1 MTSRKFLL
9 YNSEDDL
16 VDLNNH
22 EIFVLNPTGLGV
34 SFSNSFSNVSANF
47 LQEKSMLNSASLKLD
62 IIFSRN
68 STTPYEKYEEFVK
81 FLNKPPFKLI
91 YEISGKTFQRDC
103 VLSELSK
110 GEIVTN
116 VLTESLTLDFT
127 TPFYK
132 EIFETYKPNSDTEGD
147 GKIYTGTDKPRNLIA
162 NPNFLNNMQDWA
174 NMSDPEGTYQLQV
187 PACDKPNSN
196 ILKLTSSNNKL
207 SSFRNAWGLLVKKGE
222 RISFRV
228 DIKTENNPDYDRPV
242 IRVVCGTSEKNYK
255 YSDFGITSSSS
266 DFETATISFIVPEN
280 GSFQLYLI
288 NQNLSTIGEM
298 STYFREPMLIR
309 GDASDM
315 PVEQYDDSYPNLNLL
330 VNSSAKTKDGFFKNF
345 DKVENGYGEV
355 TIKGTND
362 WVFNDMWDGFT
373 INPRDYKPDD
383 IYTMSMDVMFTSWN
397 LPAGTTL
404 TEFWIGQRYSRSTDG
419 SISSYKH
426 ICSIDLPRDP
436 SNTLNQWIRITKT
449 STIPPY
455 EDPAVNVEAIFMTK
469 FTGASEGSFTVRVR
483 KPKQEQGSTATPHM
497 PSASEVKPTDYPSYV
512 PGFYEGKQVYDSYV
526 YPYVYESD
534 YNGKSGVFQIENNSV
549 YIGSAKG
556 SPVEITVHGPCT
568 NPYWEIL
575 DGSKVL
581 QSDGYNIDVPD
592 GYKLVVSS
600 VVQKQRVKL
609 IAPDGTISDVYQ
621 QQDLS
626 KSNFVTIPEGHVTL
640 AFHNV
645 GDVSFNYREEYITV

>member
-47 LQEKSMLNSASLKLD
+47 LQEKSVLNSASLKLD

-116 VLTESLTLDFT
+116 VLAESLTLDFT

-132 EIFETYKPNSDTEGD
+132 EISETYKPNSDTEGD
-147 GKIYTGTDKPRNLIA
+147 GKIYAGDSKPRNLIA
-162 NPNFLNNMQDWA
+162 NPNFLNNMESWN

-187 PACDKPNSN
+187 PTSDKPNSN

-207 SSFRNAWGLLVKKGE
+207 SSFINAWGLLVRKGE
-222 RISFRV
+222 RLSFRV

-242 IRVVCGTSEKNYK
+242 IRVGYGTGEKNYK
-255 YSDFGITSSSS
+255 YSDLGITASSSS
-266 DFETATISFIVPEN
+266 FKTAAISFVVPED
-280 GSFQLYLI
+280 GVFSFQLI
-288 NQNLSTIGEM
+288 NQNLSTLGTM

-315 PVEQYDDSYPNLNLL
+315 PVDFYSGKP
-330 VNSSAKTKDGFFKNF
+330 
-345 DKVENGYGEV
+345 
-355 TIKGTND
+355 
-362 WVFNDMWDGFT
+362 
-373 INPRDYKPDD
+373 INNY
-383 IYTMSMDVMFTSWN
+383 
-397 LPAGTTL
+397 
-404 TEFWIGQRYSRSTDG
+404 
-419 SISSYKH
+419 
-426 ICSIDLPRDP
+426 
-436 SNTLNQWIRITKT
+436 
-449 STIPPY
+449 
-455 EDPAVNVEAIFMTK
+455 
-469 FTGASEGSFTVRVR
+469 
-483 KPKQEQGSTATPHM
+483 
-497 PSASEVKPTDYPSYV
+497 
-512 PGFYEGKQVYDSYV
+512 YV
-526 YPYVYESD
+526 YQFVYESD
-534 YNGKSGVFQIENNSV
+534 YNGKSGVFQIENKSV

-600 VVQKQRVKL
+600 IVQNQRMKL

-626 KSNFVTIPEGHVTL
+626 MSNLIAIPEGHVTL

-645 GDVSFNYREEYITV
+645 GDVSFKYREEHITV

>member
-1 MTSRKFLL
+1 MTSRKFIL
-9 YNSEDDL
+9 YNSEYDL

-47 LQEKSMLNSASLKLD
+47 LQEKSVLNSASLKLD

-116 VLTESLTLDFT
+116 VLSESLTLDFT

-132 EIFETYKPNSDTEGD
+132 EISETYKPNSDTEGD
-147 GKIYTGTDKPRNLIA
+147 GKIYTGTNKPRNLIV
-162 NPNFLNNMQDWA
+162 NPNFLNNMQDWS
-174 NMSDPEGTYQLQV
+174 NTSDPEGTYQLQA
-187 PACDKPNSN
+187 PASDKPTSN

-207 SSFRNAWGLLVKKGE
+207 SSFMNAWGLKVRKGD
-222 RISFRV
+222 RLSFRV

-242 IRVVCGTSEKNYK
+242 IRVGYGAGEKNYK
-255 YSDFGITSSSS
+255 YSDFGITASSSG
-266 DFETATISFIVPEN
+266 FKTTAISFVVPDD
-280 GSFQLYLI
+280 GVFSLKLI
-288 NQNLSTIGEM
+288 NQNLSTLGTM

-309 GDASDM
+309 GEVSDM
-315 PVEQYDDSYPNLNLL
+315 PSD
-330 VNSSAKTKDGFFKNF
+330 F
-345 DKVENGYGEV
+345 
-355 TIKGTND
+355 
-362 WVFNDMWDGFT
+362 
-373 INPRDYKPDD
+373 
-383 IYTMSMDVMFTSWN
+383 
-397 LPAGTTL
+397 
-404 TEFWIGQRYSRSTDG
+404 YSG
-419 SISSYKH
+419 K
-426 ICSIDLPRDP
+426 P
-436 SNTLNQWIRITKT
+436 SNN
-449 STIPPY
+449 Y
-455 EDPAVNVEAIFMTK
+455 YA
-469 FTGASEGSFTVRVR
+469 
-483 KPKQEQGSTATPHM
+483 
-497 PSASEVKPTDYPSYV
+497 
-512 PGFYEGKQVYDSYV
+512 
-526 YPYVYESD
+526 YPYIYESD

-581 QSDGYNIDVPD
+581 QSDGYNIDVPV

-600 VVQKQRVKL
+600 IVQNQRMKL
-609 IAPDGTISDVYQ
+609 IAPDGTMSGVYQ

-626 KSNFVTIPEGHVTL
+626 RSNLIAIPEGHVTL

-645 GDVSFNYREEYITV
+645 GDVSFKYREEYVTV

>member
-47 LQEKSMLNSASLKLD
+47 LQEKSVLNSASLKLD

-91 YEISGKTFQRDC
+91 YEISGKTFQREC

-116 VLTESLTLDFT
+116 VLAESLTLDFT

-132 EIFETYKPNSDTEGD
+132 EISETYKPNSDTEGD
-147 GKIYTGTDKPRNLIA
+147 GKIYAGTNKPRNLIA
-162 NPNFLNNMQDWA
+162 NPNFLNNMQDWS
-174 NMSDPEGTYQLQV
+174 NMSDPEGTYQLQA
-187 PACDKPNSN
+187 PATDKPTSN

-242 IRVVCGTSEKNYK
+242 IIVGYGTGEKNYK
-255 YSDFGITSSSS
+255 YSDLGITASSSS
-266 DFETATISFIVPEN
+266 FKTAAISFVVPED
-280 GSFQLYLI
+280 GVFSLKLI
-288 NQNLSTIGEM
+288 NQNLSTLGTM

-309 GDASDM
+309 GEVSDI
-315 PVEQYDDSYPNLNLL
+315 PSD
-330 VNSSAKTKDGFFKNF
+330 F
-345 DKVENGYGEV
+345 
-355 TIKGTND
+355 
-362 WVFNDMWDGFT
+362 
-373 INPRDYKPDD
+373 
-383 IYTMSMDVMFTSWN
+383 
-397 LPAGTTL
+397 
-404 TEFWIGQRYSRSTDG
+404 YSG
-419 SISSYKH
+419 K
-426 ICSIDLPRDP
+426 P
-436 SNTLNQWIRITKT
+436 SNN
-449 STIPPY
+449 Y
-455 EDPAVNVEAIFMTK
+455 
-469 FTGASEGSFTVRVR
+469 
-483 KPKQEQGSTATPHM
+483 
-497 PSASEVKPTDYPSYV
+497 
-512 PGFYEGKQVYDSYV
+512 YV

-581 QSDGYNIDVPD
+581 QSDGYIIDVPE

-609 IAPDGTISDVYQ
+609 IAPDGTTSDVYQ

-640 AFHNV
+640 AFHNI
-645 GDVSFNYREEYITV
+645 GEVSFVYREEYITV

>member
-16 VDLNNH
+16 VDLNSH

-47 LQEKSMLNSASLKLD
+47 LQEKSVLNSASLKLD

-116 VLTESLTLDFT
+116 VLAESLTLDFT

-132 EIFETYKPNSDTEGD
+132 EISETYKPTSDTEGD
-147 GKIYTGTDKPRNLIA
+147 GKIYAGINKPRNLIA
-162 NPNFLNNMQDWA
+162 NPNFLNNMQDWS
-174 NMSDPEGTYQLQV
+174 NMSNPEGTYQLQV
-187 PACDKPNSN
+187 PASDKPNSN

-207 SSFRNAWGLLVKKGE
+207 SSFINTWGLLVKKGE
-222 RISFRV
+222 RLSFRI

-242 IRVVCGTSEKNYK
+242 IRVVYGTGEKNYK
-255 YSDFGITSSSS
+255 YSDLGIAVSSSS
-266 DFETATISFIVPEN
+266 FKTAAISFVVPED
-280 GSFQLYLI
+280 GVFKLYLI
-288 NQNLSTIGEM
+288 NQNLSTIGTM

-309 GDASDM
+309 GDVSDM
-315 PVEQYDDSYPNLNLL
+315 P
-330 VNSSAKTKDGFFKNF
+330 
-345 DKVENGYGEV
+345 
-355 TIKGTND
+355 
-362 WVFNDMWDGFT
+362 
-373 INPRDYKPDD
+373 PD
-383 IYTMSMDVMFTSWN
+383 F
-397 LPAGTTL
+397 
-404 TEFWIGQRYSRSTDG
+404 YSG
-419 SISSYKH
+419 K
-426 ICSIDLPRDP
+426 P
-436 SNTLNQWIRITKT
+436 SNN
-449 STIPPY
+449 Y
-455 EDPAVNVEAIFMTK
+455 
-469 FTGASEGSFTVRVR
+469 
-483 KPKQEQGSTATPHM
+483 
-497 PSASEVKPTDYPSYV
+497 
-512 PGFYEGKQVYDSYV
+512 YV

-534 YNGKSGVFQIENNSV
+534 YNGKSGIFQIENNSV

>member
-47 LQEKSMLNSASLKLD
+47 LQEKSVLNSASLKLD

-81 FLNKPPFKLI
+81 FLNKPPFKLV

-116 VLTESLTLDFT
+116 VLAESLTLDFT

-132 EIFETYKPNSDTEGD
+132 EIYETYKPNSDTEGD
-147 GKIYTGTDKPRNLIA
+147 GKIYAGMNRPRNLIA
-162 NPNFLNNMQDWA
+162 NPNFLNGMQDWS
-174 NMSDPEGTYQLQV
+174 NVSDPEGTYQIQV
-187 PACDKPNSN
+187 PTSDKPNSN
-196 ILKLTSSNNKL
+196 ILKLISSNNKL
-207 SSFRNAWGLLVKKGE
+207 SSFVNSWGLNVKKGE
-222 RISFRV
+222 RLSFRV

-242 IRVVCGTSEKNYK
+242 IRVVYGAGEKNYK
-255 YSDFGITSSSS
+255 YSDLGITASSS
-266 DFETATISFIVPEN
+266 DFRTAAISFIVPED
-280 GSFQLYLI
+280 GVFQLYLI
-288 NQNLSTIGEM
+288 NQNWSTIGEM
-298 STYFREPMLIR
+298 STYFREQMLIR
-309 GDASDM
+309 GDIENL

-330 VNSSAKTKDGFFKNF
+330 NFKSGLKIGQFLAWADGLTIGPNPARAVFDYVSVIPGTTYTINSNWDKTERIAIFAYDSNNGKNATFIYDEISAQWVLPSLIGRFITQKTTLSIPDGMNFIRVGFFAKDTSATLTLQDVLDAKTK
-345 DKVENGYGEV
+345 VE
-355 TIKGTND
+355 
-362 WVFNDMWDGFT
+362 
-373 INPRDYKPDD
+373 
-383 IYTMSMDVMFTSWN
+383 
-397 LPAGTTL
+397 L
-404 TEFWIGQRYSRSTDG
+404 
-419 SISSYKH
+419 
-426 ICSIDLPRDP
+426 
-436 SNTLNQWIRITKT
+436 
-449 STIPPY
+449 
-455 EDPAVNVEAIFMTK
+455 
-469 FTGASEGSFTVRVR
+469 
-483 KPKQEQGSTATPHM
+483 GSTATPWM
-497 PSASEVKPTDYPSYV
+497 PSASEVKPTDYPSYM
-512 PGFYEGKQVYDSYV
+512 PGFYEGKQVSDSYV
-526 YPYVYESD
+526 YSYVYESD

-581 QSDGYNIDVPD
+581 QSDGYNIDVPV

>member
-1 MTSRKFLL
+1 MTSRKFML

-22 EIFVLNPTGLGV
+22 EIFVLNPTGLGI

-47 LQEKSMLNSASLKLD
+47 LQEKSVLNSASLKLD

-116 VLTESLTLDFT
+116 VLSESLTLDFT

-132 EIFETYKPNSDTEGD
+132 EISETYKPNSDTEGD
-147 GKIYTGTDKPRNLIA
+147 GKIYAGTNKPINLIA
-162 NPNFLNNMQDWA
+162 NPNFLNNMKEWSNA
-174 NMSDPEGTYQLQV
+174 SDPEGKYQILA
-187 PACDKPNSN
+187 PTSDKPTSN

-207 SSFRNAWGLLVKKGE
+207 ASFLNAWGLRVKKGE
-222 RISFRV
+222 RLSFRV

-242 IRVVCGTSEKNYK
+242 IRVVYGTGEKNYK
-255 YSDFGITSSSS
+255 YSDLGITASSSS
-266 DFETATISFIVPEN
+266 FKTAAISFVVPED
-280 GSFQLYLI
+280 GVFSFQLI
-288 NQNLSTIGEM
+288 NQNLSTLGTM

-315 PVEQYDDSYPNLNLL
+315 PAD
-330 VNSSAKTKDGFFKNF
+330 F
-345 DKVENGYGEV
+345 
-355 TIKGTND
+355 
-362 WVFNDMWDGFT
+362 
-373 INPRDYKPDD
+373 
-383 IYTMSMDVMFTSWN
+383 
-397 LPAGTTL
+397 
-404 TEFWIGQRYSRSTDG
+404 YSG
-419 SISSYKH
+419 K
-426 ICSIDLPRDP
+426 P
-436 SNTLNQWIRITKT
+436 SNN
-449 STIPPY
+449 Y
-455 EDPAVNVEAIFMTK
+455 
-469 FTGASEGSFTVRVR
+469 
-483 KPKQEQGSTATPHM
+483 
-497 PSASEVKPTDYPSYV
+497 
-512 PGFYEGKQVYDSYV
+512 YV
-526 YPYVYESD
+526 YPFVYESD
-534 YNGKSGVFQIENNSV
+534 YNGKSGVFQIENKSV

-609 IAPDGTISDVYQ
+609 IAQ
-621 QQDLS
+621 MALS
-626 KSNFVTIPEGHVTL
+626 QMFINSRTYLNLILSQSQRGMSH
-640 AFHNV
+640 
-645 GDVSFNYREEYITV
+645 

>member
-47 LQEKSMLNSASLKLD
+47 LQEKSVLNSASLKLD

-116 VLTESLTLDFT
+116 VLSESLTLDFT

-132 EIFETYKPNSDTEGD
+132 EISETYKPNSDTEGD
-147 GKIYTGTDKPRNLIA
+147 GKIYLGMNRPRNLII
-162 NPNFLNNMQDWA
+162 NPNFLNNMQDWSNA
-174 NMSDPEGTYQLQV
+174 SDPKGTYQLQV
-187 PACDKPNSN
+187 PATDKPTSN

-207 SSFRNAWGLLVKKGE
+207 SSFMNAWGLNVRKGE

-242 IRVVCGTSEKNYK
+242 IRVGYGTGEKNYK
-255 YSDFGITSSSS
+255 YSDLGITASSSS
-266 DFETATISFIVPEN
+266 FKTAAISFVVPED
-280 GSFQLYLI
+280 GVFSLKLI
-288 NQNLSTIGEM
+288 NQNLSTLGTM

-309 GDASDM
+309 GEVSDM
-315 PVEQYDDSYPNLNLL
+315 PSD
-330 VNSSAKTKDGFFKNF
+330 F
-345 DKVENGYGEV
+345 
-355 TIKGTND
+355 
-362 WVFNDMWDGFT
+362 
-373 INPRDYKPDD
+373 
-383 IYTMSMDVMFTSWN
+383 
-397 LPAGTTL
+397 
-404 TEFWIGQRYSRSTDG
+404 YSG
-419 SISSYKH
+419 K
-426 ICSIDLPRDP
+426 P
-436 SNTLNQWIRITKT
+436 SNN
-449 STIPPY
+449 Y
-455 EDPAVNVEAIFMTK
+455 YA
-469 FTGASEGSFTVRVR
+469 
-483 KPKQEQGSTATPHM
+483 
-497 PSASEVKPTDYPSYV
+497 YP
-512 PGFYEGKQVYDSYV
+512 F
-526 YPYVYESD
+526 VYESD
-534 YNGKSGVFQIENNSV
+534 YNGKSGVFSIVNNSK
-549 YIGSAKG
+549 YIGTAKG
-556 SPVEITVHGPCT
+556 SPVEVTVHGPCT

>member
-47 LQEKSMLNSASLKLD
+47 LQEKSVLNSASLKLD

-116 VLTESLTLDFT
+116 VLAESLTLDFT

-132 EIFETYKPNSDTEGD
+132 EISETYKPNSDTEGD
-147 GKIYTGTDKPRNLIA
+147 GKIYAGTNKPRNLIA
-162 NPNFLNNMQDWA
+162 NPNFLNSMQDWS
-174 NMSDPEGTYQLQV
+174 NMSDPEGTYQLQS
-187 PACDKPNSN
+187 PASDKPNSN

-207 SSFRNAWGLLVKKGE
+207 SSFMNAWGLKVRKGD
-222 RISFRV
+222 RLSFRV
-228 DIKTENNPDYDRPV
+228 DIKTENNPDYDGPV
-242 IRVVCGTSEKNYK
+242 IRVGYGTGEKNYK

-266 DFETATISFIVPEN
+266 GFKTATISFVVPED
-280 GSFQLYLI
+280 GVFQLYLI
-288 NQNLSTIGEM
+288 NQNWSTLGSM

-309 GDASDM
+309 GDVSDM
-315 PVEQYDDSYPNLNLL
+315 PSD
-330 VNSSAKTKDGFFKNF
+330 F
-345 DKVENGYGEV
+345 
-355 TIKGTND
+355 
-362 WVFNDMWDGFT
+362 
-373 INPRDYKPDD
+373 
-383 IYTMSMDVMFTSWN
+383 
-397 LPAGTTL
+397 
-404 TEFWIGQRYSRSTDG
+404 YSG
-419 SISSYKH
+419 K
-426 ICSIDLPRDP
+426 P
-436 SNTLNQWIRITKT
+436 SNNCYI
-449 STIPPY
+449 
-455 EDPAVNVEAIFMTK
+455 
-469 FTGASEGSFTVRVR
+469 
-483 KPKQEQGSTATPHM
+483 
-497 PSASEVKPTDYPSYV
+497 YP
-512 PGFYEGKQVYDSYV
+512 F
-526 YPYVYESD
+526 VYESD

-575 DGSKVL
+575 EGSKVL
-581 QSDGYNIDVPD
+581 QSDGYNIDVQD

-600 VVQKQRVKL
+600 IVQKQRVKL

-640 AFHNV
+640 AFHNT

>member
-47 LQEKSMLNSASLKLD
+47 LQEKSVLNSASLKLD

-116 VLTESLTLDFT
+116 VLSESLTLDFT

-132 EIFETYKPNSDTEGD
+132 EISETYKPTSDTEGD
-147 GKIYTGTDKPRNLIA
+147 GKIYAGTNKPRNLIA
-162 NPNFLNNMQDWA
+162 NPNFLNNMQDWS
-174 NMSDPEGTYQLQV
+174 NMSDPEGTYQLQA
-187 PACDKPNSN
+187 PATDKPTSN

-222 RISFRV
+222 RLSFRI

-242 IRVVCGTSEKNYK
+242 IRVGYGTGEKNYK
-255 YSDFGITSSSS
+255 YSDLGITVSSSS
-266 DFETATISFIVPEN
+266 FKTAAISFVVPED
-280 GSFQLYLI
+280 GVFSLKLI
-288 NQNLSTIGEM
+288 NQNLSTIGAM

-309 GDASDM
+309 GDVSDM
-315 PVEQYDDSYPNLNLL
+315 P
-330 VNSSAKTKDGFFKNF
+330 
-345 DKVENGYGEV
+345 
-355 TIKGTND
+355 
-362 WVFNDMWDGFT
+362 
-373 INPRDYKPDD
+373 PD
-383 IYTMSMDVMFTSWN
+383 F
-397 LPAGTTL
+397 
-404 TEFWIGQRYSRSTDG
+404 YSG
-419 SISSYKH
+419 K
-426 ICSIDLPRDP
+426 P
-436 SNTLNQWIRITKT
+436 SNN
-449 STIPPY
+449 Y
-455 EDPAVNVEAIFMTK
+455 
-469 FTGASEGSFTVRVR
+469 
-483 KPKQEQGSTATPHM
+483 
-497 PSASEVKPTDYPSYV
+497 
-512 PGFYEGKQVYDSYV
+512 YV

-534 YNGKSGVFQIENNSV
+534 YNGKSGVFQIENKSV

-600 VVQKQRVKL
+600 VVQKQRAKL
-609 IAPDGTISDVYQ
+609 IAPDGTISDIYQ

>member
-9 YNSEDDL
+9 YNSENDL

-22 EIFVLNPTGLGV
+22 EIFVLNPSGLGV
-34 SFSNSFSNVSANF
+34 SFSNSFSNAGANF
-47 LQEKSMLNSASLKLD
+47 LQEKSALNSASLKLD
-62 IIFSRN
+62 IVFSRN
-68 STTPYEKYEEFVK
+68 SSTPYEKYEEFVN

-91 YEISGKTFQRDC
+91 YEIGRKSFQRDC

-110 GEIVTN
+110 SEITTH
-116 VLTESLTLDFT
+116 VLSESLILDFL
-127 TPFYK
+127 TPFYR
-132 EIFETYKPNSDTEGD
+132 EISKTYEPNSDAEGD
-147 GKIYTGTDKPRNLIA
+147 GKIYLGLNRPINLII
-162 NPNFLNNMQDWA
+162 NPNFLNNMQDWSNA
-174 NMSDPEGTYQLQV
+174 SDPEGTYQIQT
-187 PACDKPNSN
+187 PASDKPTSN

-207 SSFRNAWGLLVKKGE
+207 SSFINAWGLNVRKGE
-222 RISFRV
+222 RLSFRV

-242 IRVVCGTSEKNYK
+242 IRVGYGTGEKNYK
-255 YSDFGITSSSS
+255 YSDFGVTASTSG
-266 DFETATISFIVPEN
+266 FNTAAISFVVPED
-280 GSFQLYLI
+280 GVFQLYLI
-288 NQNLSTIGEM
+288 NQNWSTIGEM

-309 GDASDM
+309 GDVSDM
-315 PVEQYDDSYPNLNLL
+315 PSD
-330 VNSSAKTKDGFFKNF
+330 F
-345 DKVENGYGEV
+345 
-355 TIKGTND
+355 
-362 WVFNDMWDGFT
+362 
-373 INPRDYKPDD
+373 
-383 IYTMSMDVMFTSWN
+383 
-397 LPAGTTL
+397 
-404 TEFWIGQRYSRSTDG
+404 YSG
-419 SISSYKH
+419 K
-426 ICSIDLPRDP
+426 P
-436 SNTLNQWIRITKT
+436 SNN
-449 STIPPY
+449 Y
-455 EDPAVNVEAIFMTK
+455 
-469 FTGASEGSFTVRVR
+469 
-483 KPKQEQGSTATPHM
+483 
-497 PSASEVKPTDYPSYV
+497 
-512 PGFYEGKQVYDSYV
+512 YV

-534 YNGKSGVFQIENNSV
+534 YNGKSGVFQIENKSV